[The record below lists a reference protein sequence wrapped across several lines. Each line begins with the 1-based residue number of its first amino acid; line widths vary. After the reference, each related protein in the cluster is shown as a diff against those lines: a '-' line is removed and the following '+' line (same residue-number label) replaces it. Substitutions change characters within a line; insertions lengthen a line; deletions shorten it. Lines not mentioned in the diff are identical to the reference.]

1 MSLIRSLAAALALLA
16 FDVSIARPH
25 EARAEVPR
33 TISIDARDIEL
44 SDLIRLLAAES
55 NANIVA
61 DGSVRPQRVS
71 LRLRDVWFDEALST
85 ITQSFNLVAH
95 RNGRILVLGDA
106 ASMNRRYAD
115 SGELASQTVVLTL
128 ARAKADD
135 LVAPL
140 TSALPVGTVIF
151 ADKRSSSIIVTGAGS
166 TVQRARYLVRAL
178 DVSGV
183 GQNGSQTTA
192 FALQNVK
199 ASEAARAL
207 RGAIPET
214 ALVADDRQN
223 AILITGNTEITEAA
237 KQILVNM
244 DNPGRQV
251 MFEVRVADVQPEI
264 DSSNLGITF
273 GGKGFGSGGLSQ
285 FAYTL
290 TQSSVIV
297 NAQLN
302 SLIQRGHASILA
314 TPRIATLNNREATLL
329 VGETYPVVTTN
340 LQTGLPTVQN
350 VDVGVKLRLTPTIGP
365 DGTITAEMHPE
376 YSQITGFNA
385 AFPIVANRRVDSTL
399 RVRDGETIVLG
410 GLFSDVDSDTITKL
424 PFLGDV
430 PVFGSFFRNRQR
442 SHTKDEV
449 VFLITPHVL

>member
-1 MSLIRSLAAALALLA
+1 MIRYRSLLLAALLVASLLLA
-16 FDVSIARPH
+16 SSPGAHAQTSRL
-25 EARAEVPR
+25 
-33 TISIDARDIEL
+33 ISIDARDIDL
-44 SDLIRLLAAES
+44 ADLIRLLAAES
-55 NANIVA
+55 NENIVA
-61 DGSVRPQRVS
+61 DGSVKPQRVTI
-71 LRLRDVWFDEALST
+71 RLRDVRFDEALST
-85 ITQSFNLVAH
+85 VVQSFNLVAH
-95 RNGRILVLGDA
+95 RNGHILVLGDA
-106 ASMNRRYAD
+106 ATMNRRYAD
-115 SGELASQTVVLTL
+115 SGGLASQTIVLTL
-128 ARAKADD
+128 ARAKAED

-151 ADKRSSSIIVTGAGS
+151 ADKRSSTIVVTGTQS
-166 TVQRARYLVRAL
+166 TVDRASHLIKLL
-178 DVSGV
+178 DVSGI
-183 GQNGSQTTA
+183 GLNGTRTSA
-192 FALQNVK
+192 YALSNVK

-207 RGAIPET
+207 KGAIPET
-214 ALVADDRQN
+214 AIVADDRQN
-223 AILITGNTEITEAA
+223 VILITGNAEINDLA
-237 KQILVNM
+237 KQLLFNL

-273 GGKGFGSGGLSQ
+273 GGKGFGSGGLEQ

-302 SLIQRGHASILA
+302 TLIQRGRASILA
-314 TPRIATLNNREATLL
+314 TPRIATLNNHEASLL

-365 DGTITAEMHPE
+365 NGTITAEMHPE

-385 AFPIVANRRVDSTL
+385 AFPIVANRHVDSTL

-410 GLFSDVDSDTITKL
+410 GLFSDVESDTITKF

-430 PVFGSFFRNRQR
+430 PVLGSFFRNRQR

-449 VFLITPHVL
+449 VFLITPHIL

>member
-1 MSLIRSLAAALALLA
+1 MKIYRILALVA
-16 FDVSIARPH
+16 SIVASSAVASPATAHARTSPL
-25 EARAEVPR
+25 
-33 TISIDARDIEL
+33 ISIDARDIDL
-44 SDLIRLLAAES
+44 ADLIRLLAAES
-55 NANIVA
+55 NENIVA
-61 DGSVRPQRVS
+61 DGSVKPQRVTM
-71 LRLRDVWFDEALST
+71 RLRDVRFDEALST
-85 ITQSFNLVAH
+85 VVQSFNLVVH

-106 ASMNRRYAD
+106 ATMNRRYAD
-115 SGELASQTVVLTL
+115 SGDLASQTIVLTL
-128 ARAKADD
+128 ARAKAED

-151 ADKRSSSIIVTGAGS
+151 ADKRSSSIVVTGTQS
-166 TVQRARYLVRAL
+166 TVDRASHLIKLL
-178 DVSGV
+178 DVSGI
-183 GQNGSQTTA
+183 GLNGTQTSA
-192 FALQNVK
+192 YALSNVK

-207 RGAIPET
+207 KGTIPET
-214 ALVADDRQN
+214 AIVADDRQN
-223 AILITGNTEITEAA
+223 VILITGNTEINDSA
-237 KQILVNM
+237 KQLLFNL
-244 DNPGRQV
+244 DHPGRQV

-273 GGKGFGSGGLSQ
+273 GGKGFGSGGLAQ

-290 TQSSVIV
+290 TQSSAIV

-302 SLIQRGHASILA
+302 ALIQRGHASILA
-314 TPRIATLNNREATLL
+314 TPRIATLNNREANLL

-385 AFPIVANRRVDSTL
+385 AFPIVANRHVDSTL
-399 RVRDGETIVLG
+399 RVHDGETIVLG
-410 GLFSDVDSDTITKL
+410 GLFSDVDSDTITKF

-430 PVFGSFFRNRQR
+430 PVLGSFFRNRQR

>member
-1 MSLIRSLAAALALLA
+1 MKTIRSISFALATLLAGTSAGAPRVAAAQTAK
-16 FDVSIARPH
+16 I
-25 EARAEVPR
+25 
-33 TISIDARDIEL
+33 ISIDARDIDL

-55 NANIVA
+55 NENIVA
-61 DGSVRPQRVS
+61 DGSVKPQRVT
-71 LRLRDVWFDEALST
+71 LRLRNVRFDEALST
-85 ITQSFNLVAH
+85 ITQSFNLVVH
-95 RNGRILVLGDA
+95 RNGKILVLGDA
-106 ASMNRRYAD
+106 ATMNRRYAE
-115 SGELASQTVVLTL
+115 SGAFAAQTVVLTL
-128 ARAKADD
+128 SRAKVDD

-140 TSALPVGTVIF
+140 ISALPIGTVVF
-151 ADKRSSSIIVTGAGS
+151 ADKRSSSIVITGNET
-166 TVQRARYLVRAL
+166 TVERARQLVRAL
-178 DVSGV
+178 DISGV
-183 GQNGSQTTA
+183 GANGAQTTA
-192 FALQNVK
+192 YALQNVK

-207 RGAIPET
+207 RGVIPET
-214 ALVADDRQN
+214 AIVADDRQN
-223 AILITGNTEITEAA
+223 SILITGNAEVTDTA
-237 KQILVNM
+237 KQILANI

-273 GGKGFGSGGLSQ
+273 GGKGFGSGGLAQ

-302 SLIQRGHASILA
+302 ALIQRGHASILA
-314 TPRIATLNNREATLL
+314 TPRIATLNNHEANLL

-365 DGTITAEMHPE
+365 NGTITAELHPE
-376 YSQITGFNA
+376 YSQIIGFNA

-410 GLFSDVDSDTITKL
+410 GLFSDVDSDTVTKL